1 MTTPAPSAKRPFV
14 TTGECRNRL
23 SLHHRAHSP
32 TVSKPCIH
40 AKKSVAYRSTRE
52 PLGPLPKRHSRRTFR
67 SWASCNETA
76 VFASMIAILRQ
87 TPRPHVPQKASLS
100 YAAAGPSRRES
111 SAHRA
116 YSDPKSSAHRA
127 CATNFIAASQNAICC
142 HLADNLYRNNAKCL
156 FLQDATK
163 ALATIGSLNLV
174 QTHPFQR
181 QSARGCGLR
190 RFVACALSAVRA
202 FLFPV
207 AEE

>member
-1 MTTPAPSAKRPFV
+1 MRQRGCGMTTPAPSAKRPFV
-14 TTGECRNRL
+14 TTGECRNRP

-52 PLGPLPKRHSRRTFR
+52 PLGPLPKRHSRRKFR
-67 SWASCNETA
+67 SWASCNENA
-76 VFASMIAILRQ
+76 VFASMIAIPRQ
-87 TPRPHVPQKASLS
+87 TPRPHVPQKASLP
-100 YAAAGPSRRES
+100 YAAAGPSRRE
-111 SAHRA
+111 
-116 YSDPKSSAHRA
+116 SSAHRA

-142 HLADNLYRNNAKCL
+142 NLADNLYRNNAKCL
-156 FLQDATK
+156 VLQDATK

-181 QSARGCGLR
+181 QSARGCGLG
-190 RFVACALSAVRA
+190 RFGVCTLSAVRA

>member
-1 MTTPAPSAKRPFV
+1 MLRRAWRIAQLESHSA
-14 TTGECRNRL
+14 L
-23 SLHHRAHSP
+23 
-32 TVSKPCIH
+32 
-40 AKKSVAYRSTRE
+40 
-52 PLGPLPKRHSRRTFR
+52 FR
-67 SWASCNETA
+67 SVIHDENFAVGLHVTKMQYYRYRICNENA

-142 HLADNLYRNNAKCL
+142 NLADNLYRNNAKCL